1 MAASRACRT
10 RRAGVAVGTDRRR
23 PSNPSGIARTRATT
37 SWEYSKS
44 LLSKGPCPLS
54 PNSSMTARRSGSA
67 PVSRW
72 ASTWLGGFGPK
83 VARLRLVDHLEL
95 RIDAYLEGVLAQDAR
110 GHRAD
115 GAHPGIIHLQRF
127 LRKPLLAQKSAD
139 AVAQLRG
146 GLHGEGNGEHL
157 VDGLQTA
164 GRLLAGEQP
173 VGDAPRQG
181 EGLSRAGAGG
191 DHEGAVEGG
200 DGKALALFAGIEIHA
215 SLPGQS

>member
-1 MAASRACRT
+1 MLQEPLVEGPLPPQSELVDDRAKKR
-10 RRAGVAVGTDRRR
+10 
-23 PSNPSGIARTRATT
+23 I
-37 SWEYSKS
+37 
-44 LLSKGPCPLS
+44 GPRFEMGEHL
-54 PNSSMTARRSGSA
+54 
-67 PVSRW
+67 
-72 ASTWLGGFGPK
+72 LGGFGPK

-110 GHRAD
+110 GHGAD
-115 GAHPGIIHLQRF
+115 GAHPGVIHLQRF

>member
-1 MAASRACRT
+1 MPLPLKSELVDDRAKKR
-10 RRAGVAVGTDRRR
+10 
-23 PSNPSGIARTRATT
+23 I
-37 SWEYSKS
+37 
-44 LLSKGPCPLS
+44 GPRFEMGEHL
-54 PNSSMTARRSGSA
+54 
-67 PVSRW
+67 
-72 ASTWLGGFGPK
+72 LGGLGPK
-83 VARLRLVDHLEL
+83 VARLRIVDHLEL

-110 GHRAD
+110 GHGAD
-115 GAHPGIIHLQRF
+115 GAHPGIVHLQRF

-139 AVAQLRG
+139 AVAQLGG

-181 EGLSRAGAGG
+181 EGLSRTGAGG
-191 DHEGAVEGG
+191 HHEGAVEGG